1 MINDVARN
9 IIRFILLIGVQVL
22 ILKNVEP
29 GPFINP
35 FLYVLF
41 LIQLPFETPPWV
53 VLGVSFVLGFFVDIF
68 YGTIGMHMATCTFI
82 GFIRPRIL
90 RFMAPRDGYEF
101 GTQPIIQ
108 DMGRAWFLTFASI
121 IIFIHHF
128 ILFNLEMF
136 SFHSFSTTFL
146 RIIISSVATLL
157 LVVVTQFLF
166 YRTRETT

>member
-1 MINDVARN
+1 MVNEIARH
-9 IIRFILLIGVQVL
+9 IMRFILLIGVQGL

-35 FLYVLF
+35 FLYILF
-41 LIQLPFETPPWV
+41 IIQLPFETPPWL
-53 VLGVSFVLGFFVDIF
+53 VLSASFLIGFFIDLF

-82 GFIRPRIL
+82 GYIRPKIL
-90 RFMAPRDGYEF
+90 GFMSPRDGYEF
-101 GTQPIIQ
+101 GSQPTIQ
-108 DMGRAWFLTFASI
+108 DMGRVWFLTFATI

-128 ILFNLEMF
+128 ILFYLEMF
-136 SFHSFSTTFL
+136 TFHEFFATFFRVL
-146 RIIISSVATLL
+146 ASLVATLL